1 MRDYEVLDHRTS
13 STIDKLKFVLVF
25 SIIDDAVTCTYSH
38 ASYDLLHQMQQQSLI
53 LANLNLVG
61 LTVDE
66 AEELIGQDIHGFEP
80 FMKDGCLYVGQIC
93 LEIGKNQTIEV
104 IRAPSA

>member
-1 MRDYEVLDHRTS
+1 MKYWIIGLLALLIS
-13 STIDKLKFVLVF
+13 SNLFWVF